1 MKKWTS
7 VVYESIIYCGIK
19 ILFHTKWSVSPK
31 GDALKERK
39 RNVAG
44 EDRRQMD

>member
-19 ILFHTKWSVSPK
+19 I
-31 GDALKERK
+31 
-39 RNVAG
+39 
-44 EDRRQMD
+44 